1 MHILSLQIMN
11 KLLETAAKNKYRD
24 KIEAFDTSSFHVP
37 NSNCSKEW
45 YYRNVRENPASVSH
59 GTIYDTDREDGRN
72 IVLLGVE
79 DVIVSLNEHIKRP
92 EEIYM
97 EAKNG
102 LLFHCSSNRNER
114 AVPSGVNQHTCEP
127 IFQHHLAFKFFAI
140 ALLFVLCSSFISL
153 LIIFALLTSKYQY
166 KDFVTYFALQQLPSY
181 VVLVKATFQNVPER
195 LYNEDPL

>member
-1 MHILSLQIMN
+1 MQYVKNSLS
-11 KLLETAAKNKYRD
+11 
-24 KIEAFDTSSFHVP
+24 P
-37 NSNCSKEW
+37 
-45 YYRNVRENPASVSH
+45 
-59 GTIYDTDREDGRN
+59 
-72 IVLLGVE
+72 

-166 KDFVTYFALQQLPSY
+166 KDFGKNLPWNLLFSLTSLFICGCHVVMLQLRALFDAR
-181 VVLVKATFQNVPER
+181 K
-195 LYNEDPL
+195 